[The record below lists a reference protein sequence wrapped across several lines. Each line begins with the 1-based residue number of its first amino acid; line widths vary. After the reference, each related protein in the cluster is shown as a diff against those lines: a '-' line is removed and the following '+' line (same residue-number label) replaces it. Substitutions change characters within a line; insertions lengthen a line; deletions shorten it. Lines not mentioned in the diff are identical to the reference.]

1 MFHLYGPPSPNHSLF
16 LFFVGVFLVGYL
28 ICSFIGKERTGGL
41 VGHISLGGLNV
52 CLSSCV
58 RSYWSA
64 HSTLRMI
71 ETLGSNVRKS
81 LQRICRNRGVE
92 QGVTGYVD
100 EVSSRKKEPEGYSA
114 ERGCTSLWQMRARGH
129 GRWRQDSSA

>member
-52 CLSSCV
+52 CLSFVCSFHTGVLV
-58 RSYWSA
+58 RPY
-64 HSTLRMI
+64 
-71 ETLGSNVRKS
+71 G
-81 LQRICRNRGVE
+81 
-92 QGVTGYVD
+92 
-100 EVSSRKKEPEGYSA
+100 
-114 ERGCTSLWQMRARGH
+114 
-129 GRWRQDSSA
+129 